1 MYLHPRR
8 QLTPIA
14 GKKVKA
20 RREGSNQKQ
29 GYHFGNKRLQD
40 RDLATICS
48 RENIKLILS
57 HCYGSKSM
65 NVCTMFTSLKKVL
78 ANTDLRRKKVFPF
91 CFVQNTKTLFTSLCP
106 RAASIT

>member
-1 MYLHPRR
+1 MREVLKFKPGLKHLSSYAIIYLHPRR

-57 HCYGSKSM
+57 HCYGS
-65 NVCTMFTSLKKVL
+65 
-78 ANTDLRRKKVFPF
+78 
-91 CFVQNTKTLFTSLCP
+91 
-106 RAASIT
+106 IYI